1 MTAVTVSSDVDQMR
15 FESDTRYTKGTRW
28 SLESMD
34 GWEDTPGVRESPTP
48 RPQMDGG
55 FMPSRLTVD
64 HRVLT
69 IRCIVVTGSSV
80 EAASIETRVNDL
92 MARTLT
98 VTVEDAGGVGSCE
111 GYLSASPSTLLT
123 GTQRALRFSLIITCP
138 DPLKYGSEIVSH
150 GSAGVLLACNPGRL
164 PVWPTVEAR
173 GRMTMLTI
181 SYAGRKVVW
190 QGDTNRLS
198 LPFADMTPST
208 GTIVQDDAFRL
219 PPGTS
224 TVQYAVNDGADVD
237 LTIRPAWR

>member
-64 HRVLT
+64 NRVLT

-80 EAASIETRVNDL
+80 EAASIEARVNDL

-98 VTVEDAGGVGSCE
+98 VTVENAGGVGSCE

-123 GTQRALRFSLIITCP
+123 VTQRALRFSLIITCP
-138 DPLKYGSEIVSH
+138 DPLKYGSEIMVH
-150 GSAGVLLACNPGRL
+150 GSRNLLQVRNPGRL
-164 PVWPTVEAR
+164 PIWPTVEAR
-173 GRMTMLTI
+173 GRVTTLKMSL
-181 SYAGRKVVW
+181 AGHQVIW
-190 QGDTNRLS
+190 QGNTNRLRIAFS
-198 LPFADMTPST
+198 DMTPST
-208 GTIVQDDAFRL
+208 GTILKDDAFRL

-224 TVQYAVNDGADVD
+224 AVRYAVNDGADVD
-237 LTIRPAWR
+237 LIIRPAWR